1 MHELSVCQSML
12 RQVSEIARQ
21 HNARHIRQVQVRIGV
36 LSGVEPDLL
45 KQVFPIASTGTIA
58 EGAQLSIE
66 ILPVCVRC
74 QSCGVESVVE
84 ANTLICSSCGDW
96 HTQLVSGNELLLDSI
111 EIESGR
117 GHADV

>member
-58 EGAQLSIE
+58 EGA
-66 ILPVCVRC
+66 R
-74 QSCGVESVVE
+74 
-84 ANTLICSSCGDW
+84 
-96 HTQLVSGNELLLDSI
+96 
-111 EIESGR
+111 
-117 GHADV
+117 